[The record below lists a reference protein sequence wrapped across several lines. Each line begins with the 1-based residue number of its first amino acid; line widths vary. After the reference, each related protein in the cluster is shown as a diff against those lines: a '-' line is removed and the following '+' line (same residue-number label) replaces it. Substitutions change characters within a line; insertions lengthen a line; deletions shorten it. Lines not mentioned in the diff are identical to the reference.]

1 MSLRGSSS
9 WDSTWRMGAA
19 DPLTAWL
26 HETWFQDDGV
36 HVTQLGAAKLGEFIH
51 RALVRHAQP

>member
-1 MSLRGSSS
+1 
-9 WDSTWRMGAA
+9 MGAA
-19 DPLTAWL
+19 DLLTAWL
-26 HETWFQDDGV
+26 HATWFQDDGV